1 MDLPPDK
8 AKLLRNYDLEKKW
21 EIICDQ
27 DMVQAKDSP
36 AHYLNKLRTYL
47 DPKASRSHRVSLTPV
62 LIVNSLELEVHVDA
76 HLRVRCPFTAFRY
89 NT

>member
-8 AKLLRNYDLEKKW
+8 AKLLRSYDNEKKW

-36 AHYLNKLRTYL
+36 AHYLNKLKTYL
-47 DPKASRSHRVSLTPV
+47 DPKASRSHRVSYLPGTIADV
-62 LIVNSLELEVHVDA
+62 GIETCNRILSSHSQ
-76 HLRVRCPFTAFRY
+76 
-89 NT
+89 

>member
-47 DPKASRSHRVSLTPV
+47 DPKASRSHRVSVFFTYIQKCLPYV
-62 LIVNSLELEVHVDA
+62 LLKHFYS
-76 HLRVRCPFTAFRY
+76 FTFLLDF
-89 NT
+89 

>member
-27 DMVQAKDSP
+27 DMVQAKDAP

-47 DPKASRSHRVSLTPV
+47 DPKASRSHRVSNKC
-62 LIVNSLELEVHVDA
+62 LICLCD
-76 HLRVRCPFTAFRY
+76 PFS
-89 NT
+89 